1 MGVVF
6 FFPSCPPS
14 SMSPLQL
21 RSELFVF
28 DTPPLH
34 GLPGLKMTAKRYYT
48 SSSDSQG
55 LTLLF
60 AHGIGARQ

>member
-1 MGVVF
+1 M
-6 FFPSCPPS
+6 S
-14 SMSPLQL
+14 SLQL

-48 SSSDSQG
+48 SSSDSRG